1 MIFFISANVNIK
13 AIHPKPLYYRH
24 LDDDFFDTSR
34 QDAEIMPFSW
44 QLFSVSCISFS
55 SFSEPVFVKSLIPA
69 MPRKDENATWQDG
82 FNGQIASF
90 RIACISYKT
99 NY

>member
-1 MIFFISANVNIK
+1 
-13 AIHPKPLYYRH
+13 
-24 LDDDFFDTSR
+24 
-34 QDAEIMPFSW
+34 MPFSW
-44 QLFSVSCISFS
+44 QLFSFS
-55 SFSEPVFVKSLIPA
+55 RFSFSEPVFVKSLIPA